1 MRNSGRTT
9 TRFATRTCSSSAP
22 RTKQQREL
30 RGRIGH
36 NLIGQ
41 SYHQSHFPF
50 NRYSVSAI
58 VGLGVVKWKYTP
70 SFTASK
76 LRDNPPRRRPS
87 QCLYAD
93 EVDIDLNRALVAS
106 GGKWMLR
113 GL

>member
-1 MRNSGRTT
+1 MRNSGRT
-9 TRFATRTCSSSAP
+9 RAWLATRTCSSSAP

-41 SYHQSHFPF
+41 SYHQSRFPF

-58 VGLGVVKWKYTP
+58 VDRAQWLMEMRHVFMVST
-70 SFTASK
+70 
-76 LRDNPPRRRPS
+76 LRDNPPRPRPS

-93 EVDIDLNRALVAS
+93 EVDIHLNRALLA
-106 GGKWMLR
+106 KWVLR
-113 GL
+113 GLQRA